1 MGQVTQLLRARDA
14 GDREAFD
21 RLVPLVY
28 DELRRIARRQLRRR
42 SPQQTLDSSGLVHEA
57 WLKLAGA
64 QRLRVNDHPH
74 FLAVAAT
81 AMRQVLIDRARG
93 RLRVKRGAGTA
104 TASLDGVGGAG
115 DATDPEWL
123 LDVDRALDA
132 LGRREPR
139 LARVFECRFF
149 AGLSE
154 DETATALGLSLRSVQ
169 RDWMRSRAWL
179 RAALEGEAGALS

>member
-1 MGQVTQLLRARDA
+1 MGQVTQLLRAHDA
-14 GDREAFD
+14 GDREAFN

-42 SPQQTLDSSGLVHEA
+42 SPQHTLDSSGLVHEVY
-57 WLKLAGA
+57 LKLAGA
-64 QRLRVNDHPH
+64 RRLRVNDHPH
-74 FLAVAAT
+74 FLAVAAA

-93 RLRVKRGAGTA
+93 RLRAKRGAGSTA
-104 TASLDGVGGAG
+104 ASLDGVGAAA
-115 DATDPEWL
+115 DASEPEWL

-154 DETATALGLSLRSVQ
+154 DETGAALGLSLRSVQ
-169 RDWMRSRAWL
+169 RDWMRARAWL